1 MEEGMILGT
10 ALNILTTLQ
19 TLHLHYRMTVEL
31 NNLVVSLWKQELAY
45 VKKTTK
51 YAQSLA
57 VPLNSPLLVFR
68 QSSQDTPHRSRHCL
82 LK

>member
-31 NNLVVSLWKQELAY
+31 NNLVVLLWKQELAH

-51 YAQSLA
+51 YGQSLF
-57 VPLNSPLLVFR
+57 LTTHVFCYFNKVVWILC
-68 QSSQDTPHRSRHCL
+68 SISDIVY
-82 LK
+82 